1 MMQFLTGILRFFM
14 GWLVTFVGTIMAIII
29 AVELFHMFLRTRSEV
44 IFSDPVRNMIIAS
57 VGFLVGGFASY
68 LLSERYVTRRK
79 LGKSFFIRGA
89 VLVVGT
95 YIAAF
100 VSSCIMASFGT
111 PDMVFRRTQGGE
123 LITIE
128 NNVASFTRGLS
139 QSVEVIIIS
148 SLILYWIA
156 GRIDSQ
162 QQASTPSA
170 D

>member
-1 MMQFLTGILRFFM
+1 
-14 GWLVTFVGTIMAIII
+14 MAIII
-29 AVELFHMFLRTRSEV
+29 AVELFNMYLRTRSEV
-44 IFSDPVRNMIIAS
+44 LVNDPIRNIMIAS
-57 VGFLVGGFASY
+57 IGFLVGGFFSY
-68 LLSERYVTRRK
+68 LLSDRYVIRKK

-89 VLVVGT
+89 ILVVGT

-100 VSSCIMASFGT
+100 VSSCITASFGT
-111 PDMVFRRTQGGE
+111 PNMVFRRTQGGE

-128 NNVASFTRGLS
+128 NNVESFTRGLS
-139 QSVEVIIIS
+139 QSVEVLIIS

-156 GRIDSQ
+156 GRIYWR

>member
-1 MMQFLTGILRFFM
+1 MQFLTGILRFFM

-29 AVELFHMFLRTRSEV
+29 AVELFNMYLRTRSEV
-44 IFSDPVRNMIIAS
+44 LVNDPIRNIIIAS
-57 VGFLVGGFASY
+57 IGFLVGGFVSY
-68 LLSERYVTRRK
+68 LLSDRYVIRK
-79 LGKSFFIRGA
+79 KLDRSFFIRGA
-89 VLVVGT
+89 ILVVGT

-100 VSSCIMASFGT
+100 VSSYIMASFGT
-111 PDMVFRRTQGGE
+111 PNMVFRRTQGGE

-128 NNVASFTRGLS
+128 NNVESFTRGLS

-156 GRIDSQ
+156 GRIYSR

>member
-1 MMQFLTGILRFFM
+1 M
-14 GWLVTFVGTIMAIII
+14 GWLVTFVGTIIAFTMTMII
-29 AVELFHMFLRTRSEV
+29 AVEFVPMYLRTRSEV
-44 IFSDPVRNMIIAS
+44 MVNDPVRNIIIAS
-57 VGFLVGGFASY
+57 IGFLVGGFVSY
-68 LLSERYVTRRK
+68 LLSEHYVTRRK

-111 PDMVFRRTQGGE
+111 PGMLFRKTQGGE
-123 LITIE
+123 LYTAE
-128 NNVASFTRGLS
+128 STAESFGRGLS

-156 GRIDSQ
+156 GRIDSR
-162 QQASTPSA
+162 QQASTPGA
-170 D
+170 E